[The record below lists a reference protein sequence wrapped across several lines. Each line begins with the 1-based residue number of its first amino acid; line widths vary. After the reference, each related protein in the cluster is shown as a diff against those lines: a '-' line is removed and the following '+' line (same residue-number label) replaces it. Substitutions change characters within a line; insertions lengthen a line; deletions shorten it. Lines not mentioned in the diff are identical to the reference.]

1 VLSLRREDQY
11 GEGMPAEPEDGA
23 GAGGGV
29 RTRYRRGEGARLRE
43 DILDAASRLFFE
55 QGGADGMTIRAVA
68 AAAGVSPPAVYLHF
82 ADKDE
87 LIFAVCLNLFTR
99 LDEAMESAA
108 AGVDD
113 PIEAM
118 KARGRA
124 YVHFGLDHPDHY
136 RVLFMQAPE
145 HQPAHY
151 GPEDVKASAAF
162 EHLLNNVATLLA
174 DPRVRDDVDPYE
186 LALDCWAHVHGLTS
200 LLISKPDFGWPDPDA
215 MLDGHFDRLLSGLVR
230 R

>member
-1 VLSLRREDQY
+1 MLSPLPDDQY
-11 GEGMPAEPEDGA
+11 GGDVTAEPEGGA
-23 GAGGGV
+23 AAA

-55 QGGADGMTIRAVA
+55 QGGAEGMTMRAVA

-87 LIFAVCLNLFTR
+87 LIFAVCQGLFTR
-99 LDEAMESAA
+99 LDEALESAA
-108 AGVDD
+108 EGIDD

-124 YVHFGLDHPDHY
+124 YVHFGLEHPDHY
-136 RVLFMQAPE
+136 RVLFMQPPE
-145 HQPAHY
+145 HRPHSY
-151 GPEDVKASAAF
+151 GPEEVKASCAF
-162 EHLLNNVATLLA
+162 EHLITNVAALGE
-174 DPRVRDDVDPYE
+174 DPRVQGDFDPYE
-186 LALDCWAHVHGLTS
+186 QALDCWTFVHGLTS
-200 LLISKPDFGWPDPDA
+200 LVISLPDFDWPDPDEF
-215 MLDGHFDRLLSGLVR
+215 LNRHFDRLLTGLMR

>member
-1 VLSLRREDQY
+1 VT
-11 GEGMPAEPEDGA
+11 AEPEGGA
-23 GAGGGV
+23 AAA

-55 QGGADGMTIRAVA
+55 QGGAEGMTMRAVA

-87 LIFAVCLNLFTR
+87 LIFAVCQGLFAQ
-99 LDEAMESAA
+99 LDEALESATD
-108 AGVDD
+108 GIDD

-118 KARGRA
+118 KARGLA

-136 RVLFMQAPE
+136 RVLFMHPPE
-145 HQPAHY
+145 HQPHSY
-151 GPEDVKASAAF
+151 GPEQIKASSAF
-162 EHLLNNVATLLA
+162 ERLVTNVAELQA
-174 DPRVRDDVDPYE
+174 DPRVRDDVDLYE
-186 LALDCWAHVHGLTS
+186 LALDCWAFVHGITS
-200 LLISKPDFGWPDPDA
+200 LIISLPGFAWPDPDVF
-215 MLDGHFDRLLSGLVR
+215 LGRHFDRMLSGLLR

>member
-1 VLSLRREDQY
+1 VLSPLPDGQY
-11 GEGMPAEPEDGA
+11 RYEMTAGPEGGA
-23 GAGGGV
+23 AAA

-55 QGGADGMTIRAVA
+55 QGGAEGVTMRGVA

-87 LIFAVCLNLFTR
+87 LIFAVCQGLFTQ

-108 AGVDD
+108 AGIDD

-124 YVHFGLDHPDHY
+124 YVRFGLDHPDHY
-136 RVLFMQAPE
+136 RVLFMQAPG
-145 HQPAHY
+145 HQPHGY
-151 GPEDVKASAAF
+151 GPDEVKASAAF
-162 EHLLNNVATLLA
+162 GHLLTNVAALLA
-174 DPRVRDDVDPYE
+174 DPRLRDDIDAYE

-200 LLISKPDFGWPDPDA
+200 LLVSKPDFGWPDPEA
-215 MLDGHFDRLLSGLVR
+215 MLDGHFDRLLAGLLR

>member
-1 VLSLRREDQY
+1 VT
-11 GEGMPAEPEDGA
+11 AEPEGGA
-23 GAGGGV
+23 AAA

-55 QGGADGMTIRAVA
+55 QGGAEGMTMRAVA

-87 LIFAVCLNLFTR
+87 LIFAVCQGLFAQ
-99 LDEAMESAA
+99 LDEALESATE
-108 AGVDD
+108 GIDD

-118 KARGRA
+118 KARGLA

-136 RVLFMQAPE
+136 RVLFMHPPE
-145 HQPAHY
+145 HQPHSY
-151 GPEDVKASAAF
+151 GPEQIKASSAF
-162 EHLLNNVATLLA
+162 ERLVTNVAELQA
-174 DPRVRDDVDPYE
+174 DPRVRDDVDLYE
-186 LALDCWAHVHGLTS
+186 LALDCWAFVHGIAS
-200 LLISKPDFGWPDPDA
+200 LIISLPGFVWPDPDVF
-215 MLDGHFDRLLSGLVR
+215 LGRHFDRMLSGLLR

>member
-1 VLSLRREDQY
+1 MTA
-11 GEGMPAEPEDGA
+11 GPEGGA
-23 GAGGGV
+23 AAA

-55 QGGADGMTIRAVA
+55 QGGAEGMTMRAVA

-87 LIFAVCLNLFTR
+87 LIFAVCQGLFTR
-99 LDEAMESAA
+99 LDVALESAA
-108 AGVDD
+108 VGIDD

-124 YVHFGLDHPDHY
+124 YVRFGLEHPDHY
-136 RVLFMQAPE
+136 RVLFMHPPE
-145 HQPAHY
+145 HHPHSY
-151 GPEDVKASAAF
+151 GPDEVKESAAF
-162 EHLLNNVATLLA
+162 EHLVTNVATLQE
-174 DPRVRDDVDPYE
+174 DPRVRDDIDPYE
-186 LALDCWAHVHGLTS
+186 LALDCWAFVHGLTS
-200 LLISKPDFGWPDPDA
+200 LLISLPDFGWPDPDVF
-215 MLDGHFDRLLSGLVR
+215 LDRHFDRLLSGLLR

>member
-1 VLSLRREDQY
+1 MLSPPPEGQY
-11 GEGMPAEPEDGA
+11 GYFMTAEPEGGA
-23 GAGGGV
+23 AAA

-55 QGGADGMTIRAVA
+55 QGGAEGVTMRGVA

-87 LIFAVCLNLFTR
+87 LIFAVCQGLFTQ

-108 AGVDD
+108 AGIDD

-124 YVHFGLDHPDHY
+124 YVRFGLDHPDHY
-136 RVLFMQAPE
+136 RVLFMQAPG
-145 HQPAHY
+145 HQPHGY
-151 GPEDVKASAAF
+151 GPDEVKASAAF
-162 EHLLNNVATLLA
+162 EHLITNVATLQA
-174 DPRVRDDVDPYE
+174 DPRVRDDIDPYE
-186 LALDCWAHVHGLTS
+186 LALDCWAYVHGLTS
-200 LLISKPDFGWPDPDA
+200 LLISKPDFGWPDPEA
-215 MLDGHFDRLLSGLVR
+215 MLDGHFDRLLAGLLR

>member
-1 VLSLRREDQY
+1 VPSLLPDEY
-11 GEGMPAEPEDGA
+11 
-23 GAGGGV
+23 GGGMAAGPEGGAAAA

-43 DILDAASRLFFE
+43 DILDAASRLFVE
-55 QGGADGMTIRAVA
+55 EGGAEGVTMRGVA

-87 LIFAVCLNLFTR
+87 LIFAVCLGLFTR

-108 AGVDD
+108 AGIDD

-124 YVHFGLDHPDHY
+124 YVRFGLEHPDHY
-136 RVLFMQAPE
+136 RVLFMQAPQ
-145 HQPAHY
+145 HQPHGY
-151 GPEDVKASAAF
+151 GPDEVKATAAF
-162 EHLLNNVATLLA
+162 GHLLANVAKLLG
-174 DPRVRDDVDPYE
+174 DPRMRDDIDAYE

-215 MLDGHFDRLLSGLVR
+215 MLDGHFDRLLAGLLR

>member
-1 VLSLRREDQY
+1 MLSPRHDEQY
-11 GEGMPAEPEDGA
+11 GDDMIVGPEGGA
-23 GAGGGV
+23 AAA

-55 QGGADGMTIRAVA
+55 QGGAEGMTMRAVA

-87 LIFAVCLNLFTR
+87 LIFAVCQGLFTQ
-99 LDEAMESAA
+99 LDEAVEAA
-108 AGVDD
+108 AVGADD

-124 YVHFGLDHPDHY
+124 YVHFGLEHPDHY
-136 RVLFMQAPE
+136 RVLFMQAPGS
-145 HQPAHY
+145 QPHHY
-151 GPEDVKASAAF
+151 TPEEVKASAAF
-162 EHLLNNVATLLA
+162 GHLMANVAALAA
-174 DPRVRDDVDPYE
+174 DPRIRDDVDPYE
-186 LALDCWAHVHGLTS
+186 LALDCWAYVHGLTS

-215 MLDGHFDRLLSGLVR
+215 MLNRHFDRLLGGLLR

>member
-1 VLSLRREDQY
+1 VLSPLPEGQY
-11 GEGMPAEPEDGA
+11 GEGMPAETGEGPATTA
-23 GAGGGV
+23 GA
-29 RTRYRRGEGARLRE
+29 RIRYRRGEGARLRE

-55 QGGADGMTIRAVA
+55 QGGAEGMTIRGVA

-87 LIFAVCLNLFTR
+87 LIFAVCLNLFTQ

-108 AGVDD
+108 AGIDD
-113 PIEAM
+113 PVAAM

-136 RVLFMQAPE
+136 RVLFMQAPV
-145 HQPAHY
+145 HQPPHY

-162 EHLLNNVATLLA
+162 EHLLKNVATLLA

-215 MLDGHFDRLLSGLVR
+215 MLDGHFDRLLAGLLR